1 MKRYVAGLTVALIV
15 VGFWAVVGPDGLANA
30 QTECASQ
37 GAVSASET
45 ALAADCETLL
55 SARDSLEGKAR
66 LNWSAGTPIEDW
78 EGISVGGAPARVVA
92 IALRER
98 GLNGTI
104 PNELGNLSGLTYL
117 DLSFNQLAGTIPSEL
132 SNLSNLT
139 GLDLGGNELTG
150 TIPSELGGLSNLTG
164 LILSRNQLTGPI
176 PSELGDLSN
185 LIALWLLDN
194 QLTGTISPQLGNL
207 SNLINLWLWDNQLT
221 GTIPAELGDL
231 ASLREL
237 MLWGNQLS
245 GTIPTQLGNLS
256 NLTDLSLR
264 DNQLSG
270 TIPGELGSLS
280 NLTDLWLNGN
290 QLSGTI
296 PGELGNLSNLTDLWL
311 NGNQLSGTIPG
322 ELGSLS
328 NLRYL
333 WLSQNELRGDIP
345 DSLTRLTSLERLA
358 FFSNASLCAPVDN
371 AFQTWL
377 QGIDTVH
384 GSSCAPVDSQED
396 RAVLADLY
404 SATDGANWEDNS
416 NWLSN
421 RPIREWYGVTND
433 ADGRVTGIY
442 LWENRLSESIPPEL
456 SNLSKLEGLYLH
468 NNHLTGSIPP
478 ELGNLPNLSGLYL
491 RDNQLAGCIPA
502 ALQRV
507 VSNDLG
513 ELGLPFCG
521 IPTVII
527 TIDSA
532 NYQVRI
538 NSPIPVTATFSE
550 PVNGFAVS
558 DVTVDNGSA
567 GNFVGSDGDSVYTFD
582 VTPNAVGVVTVDIAA
597 DVAEDSD
604 GNGNTAAVQLTLGLP
619 YDDDHDGAIGREEVI
634 TAIGDYLFDGLLTR
648 DEVIQIIGLYLF
660 G

>member
-1 MKRYVAGLTVALIV
+1 MAA
-15 VGFWAVVGPDGLANA
+15 VGPDGLANA

-37 GAVSASET
+37 GAVSASDT
-45 ALAADCETLL
+45 ALAADCEVLL

-78 EGISVGGAPARVVA
+78 EGISVGGAPLRVVG
-92 IALRER
+92 IRLGDR
-98 GLNGTI
+98 GLTGTI
-104 PNELGNLSGLTYL
+104 PSELGNLSGLTYL

-132 SNLSNLT
+132 SNLSKLT

-164 LILSRNQLTGPI
+164 LNLSRNQLTGTI
-176 PSELGDLSN
+176 PPQLGDLSN
-185 LIALWLLDN
+185 LIVLWLLDN
-194 QLTGTISPQLGNL
+194 QLTGTIPPQLGNL

-256 NLTDLSLR
+256 NLTDLWLR
-264 DNQLSG
+264 D
-270 TIPGELGSLS
+270 
-280 NLTDLWLNGN
+280 N

-296 PGELGNLSNLTDLWL
+296 PGELGNLSNLMVLSLWD
-311 NGNQLSGTIPG
+311 NQLSGTIPS

-345 DSLTRLTSLERLA
+345 DILTRLTSLERLA
-358 FFSNASLCAPVDN
+358 FFSNAGLCAPVDN

-442 LWENRLSESIPPEL
+442 LWENRLSGSIPPEL

-468 NNHLTGSIPP
+468 NNQLTGSIPP

-507 VSNDLG
+507 VSNDLD
-513 ELGLPFCG
+513 ELGLPFCD

-538 NSPIPVTATFSE
+538 DSPMPVTATFSE
-550 PVNGFAVS
+550 PAFGFTVS
-558 DVTVDNGSA
+558 DVIVDNGSS

-582 VTPNAVGVVTVDIAA
+582 VTPNAVGVVAVDIAA

-619 YDDDHDGAIGREEVI
+619 YDDDHDGAISREEVI